1 MINTKAA
8 EILQIKP
15 NFVVQIGLKLLLGV
29 NVNNRLL
36 KFR

>member
-15 NFVVQIGLKLLLGV
+15 NFVVQIGLKRV

>member
-15 NFVVQIGLKLLLGV
+15 NFVVQIGLKLLLNGV
-29 NVNNRLL
+29 C
-36 KFR
+36 K

>member
-15 NFVVQIGLKLLLGV
+15 NFVVQIGLKLLL
-29 NVNNRLL
+29 NDIC
-36 KFR
+36 K